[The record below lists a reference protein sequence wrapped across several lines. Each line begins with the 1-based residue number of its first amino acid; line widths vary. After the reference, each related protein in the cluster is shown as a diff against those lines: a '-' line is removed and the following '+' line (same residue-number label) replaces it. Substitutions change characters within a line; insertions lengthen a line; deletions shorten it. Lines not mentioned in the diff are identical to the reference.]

1 MTGNPT
7 LDILVYIFVGLG
19 IIALL
24 LFIIGHRR

>member
-1 MTGNPT
+1 MTGNPA
-7 LDILVYIFVGLG
+7 LDILLYVLVGLG